1 MLQEAVS
8 KFLDAMIK
16 PIVQC
21 LQPNEDP
28 KVQIAACDAIF
39 NITKCYREEVLKN
52 HQFDA
57 IFNNIITLIGSS
69 SSADHREFSEVKEF
83 AKKVD
88 EKIKDTVFSCLST
101 K

>member
-1 MLQEAVS
+1 MLQ
-8 KFLDAMIK
+8 FLDNIIQ
-16 PIVQC
+16 PIASC
-21 LQPNEDP
+21 LQADQDP

-52 HQFDA
+52 RYFDK

-69 SSADHREFSEVKEF
+69 NSDQREGNEVKDF

>member
-1 MLQEAVS
+1 MQV
-8 KFLDAMIK
+8 
-16 PIVQC
+16 
-21 LQPNEDP
+21 
-28 KVQIAACDAIF
+28 AACDAIF

-52 HQFDA
+52 RQFDA

-69 SSADHREFSEVKEF
+69 SSDNREFNEVKEF

-88 EKIKDTVFSCLST
+88 EKIKDTVFACLST